1 VADETRDETADVVA
15 LWQLQSA
22 YADVVTRRA
31 WLELADLFVADATI
45 EVDTVTAAP
54 QHFVGPAALGSFIGA
69 ALERFDHFQF
79 VILNRVI
86 DFDDADADLARGRM
100 FMSEIRRDAASSEW
114 STTYGLYQ
122 DSYRRIDGRWW
133 FADRRYRSLARTG
146 TNAGAFG
153 LPDGLESFGP

>member
-1 VADETRDETADVVA
+1 VAADGPDETADVVA
-15 LWQLQSA
+15 LWRLLSS

-31 WLELADLFVADATI
+31 WPELTDLFVADATI

-54 QHFVGPAALGSFIGA
+54 RHFAGPVVLGEFIGA

-79 VILNRVI
+79 VVLNRVF
-86 DFDDADADLARGRM
+86 DVDDADPGVARGRV
-100 FMSEIRRDAASSEW
+100 FISEIRREKATGEW

-122 DSYRRIDGRWW
+122 DSYRRVEGRWW

-146 TNAGAFG
+146 RNEGAFG
-153 LPDGLESFGP
+153 LPDGLEPFGR